1 MHEPMNE
8 DQHQLQFNKLQ
19 ERVFSDNKGRLL
31 LGGEEIK
38 PELRD
43 VLRQQAHNLKTSD
56 LYDILRSTILNES
69 ANIALIQSKDYEQVQ
84 FAKALYHWQ
93 FVLDNILNKLSD
105 K

>member
-1 MHEPMNE
+1 MNE